1 MAPQNSPPPGIPL
14 PLQDVPPLWC
24 PTATLRCLTSLR
36 PHCHPENLSSTNCLT
51 CRAFLP
57 RVSLHWLSPRAAAF
71 FLWVDRCWR
80 ADLLLLFLMFYFSAL
95 TLKPDKFEDNSPDL
109 INLFLLL
116 FLFYCVLYF
125 PFSWGHH
132 IIILS
137 KTTHWEVH
145 LSLSLSFWNPFAHC
159 QLGFFFSEIWDMYTA
174 MSLSSYTAFPSP
186 DIGIARHSPSVLIAS
201 KTRLLENRALPWGQ
215 GCRSSQANTPS
226 GNVPYSL

>member
-1 MAPQNSPPPGIPL
+1 MSPCT
-14 PLQDVPPLWC
+14 DC
-24 PTATLRCLTSLR
+24 
-36 PHCHPENLSSTNCLT
+36 
-51 CRAFLP
+51 
-57 RVSLHWLSPRAAAF
+57 LSPRAAAF
-71 FLWVDRCWR
+71 FLWADRCWR

-109 INLFLLL
+109 INLVLLL

-132 IIILS
+132 ISILS

-159 QLGFFFSEIWDMYTA
+159 QLGFFSEIWDMYTA

-201 KTRLLENRALPWGQ
+201 KSRLLEKRALPWAQ
-215 GCRSSQANTPS
+215 GCWSSQANIPS